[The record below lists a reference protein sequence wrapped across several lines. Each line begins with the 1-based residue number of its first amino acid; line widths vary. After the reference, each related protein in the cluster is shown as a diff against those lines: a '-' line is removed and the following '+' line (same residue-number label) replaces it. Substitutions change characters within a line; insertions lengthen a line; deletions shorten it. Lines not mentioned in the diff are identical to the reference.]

1 MKVIIL
7 AAGIGSRLKP
17 LTENTP
23 KSLLYIDENITVL
36 ERTIEMIN
44 RNCSADIVV
53 VTGYY
58 KEKIE
63 ECVSKFSNCKTI
75 NNPFYRITNSISSL
89 WFAREEMDDDIII
102 MNADIILEEQL
113 FKYIINIDES
123 AYVLYD
129 SSIGEAADYKVAEE
143 SGDVVVM
150 SKELNSFSGEY
161 VGVTGLSCYEAK
173 KVREKIEHMVENEL
187 VNEWYETALVD
198 MIFNNM
204 FKLKA
209 LDVCEY
215 NWTEID
221 SVNDLIKA
229 KQIISYEK
237 NKTGQF

>member
-7 AAGIGSRLKP
+7 AAGVGSRLKP

-23 KSLLYIDENITVL
+23 KSLLCIDKDITVL

-44 RNCSADIVV
+44 KNCIADIVV

-63 ECVSKFSNCKTI
+63 NCVSKFTNCKTI
-75 NNPFYRITNSISSL
+75 NNPFFRITNSISSL
-89 WFAREEMDDDIII
+89 WFARGEMNDDVII
-102 MNADIILEEQL
+102 MNADIILEENL
-113 FKYIINIDES
+113 FKHIIEINEP

-129 SSIGEAADYKVAEE
+129 SSIGEEADYKVAEE
-143 SGDVVVM
+143 NGHVVVM

-161 VGVTGLSCYEAK
+161 VGVTGLCQSEAK
-173 KVREKIEHMVENEL
+173 KVVDKIECMVGNEL

-198 MIFNNM
+198 MIFNDM

-209 LDVCEY
+209 IDVCEF

-221 SVNDLIKA
+221 NVNDLIKA

-237 NKTGQF
+237 SKVE